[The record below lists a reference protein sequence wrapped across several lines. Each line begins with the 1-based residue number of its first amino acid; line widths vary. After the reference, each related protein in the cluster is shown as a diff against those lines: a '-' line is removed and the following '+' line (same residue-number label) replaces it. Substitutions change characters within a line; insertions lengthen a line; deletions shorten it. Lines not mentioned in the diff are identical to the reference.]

1 MDVRGARSHGQEVL
15 EPSVD
20 LDATSTALPVDSRW
34 SMLLG
39 QPKRARQPRGH
50 PTPGPA
56 PHLEGPWALPSL
68 KSVLRRLRGSGPRGL
83 YGNAAVVA
91 PAWLS
96 TAAVAWHA
104 AEQRHLAGTVHGA
117 VTSLETAVEKLGAAF
132 KE

>member
-68 KSVLRRLRGSGPRGL
+68 KSEFSDGFADLAPAVCMEMQQLLHQRGSPLLPSPGTLPSSATWQARF
-83 YGNAAVVA
+83 
-91 PAWLS
+91 
-96 TAAVAWHA
+96 TA
-104 AEQRHLAGTVHGA
+104 Q
-117 VTSLETAVEKLGAAF
+117 
-132 KE
+132 